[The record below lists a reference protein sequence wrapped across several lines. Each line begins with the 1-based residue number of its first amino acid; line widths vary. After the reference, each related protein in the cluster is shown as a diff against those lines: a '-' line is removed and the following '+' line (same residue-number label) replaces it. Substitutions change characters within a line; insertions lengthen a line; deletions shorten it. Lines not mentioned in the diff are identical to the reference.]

1 MPNIAWPNQHIDIEI
16 RHGSRDHVIISDTV
30 KTTFSLDIKSTDKA
44 HSVVNNVAKALV
56 KKKILMLGLKEIDT
70 IKNSDIYDTYKD
82 LYLSN
87 KGPEKRLI

>member
-1 MPNIAWPNQHIDIEI
+1 M
-16 RHGSRDHVIISDTV
+16 
-30 KTTFSLDIKSTDKA
+30 
-44 HSVVNNVAKALV
+44 

-82 LYLSN
+82 LYLSK